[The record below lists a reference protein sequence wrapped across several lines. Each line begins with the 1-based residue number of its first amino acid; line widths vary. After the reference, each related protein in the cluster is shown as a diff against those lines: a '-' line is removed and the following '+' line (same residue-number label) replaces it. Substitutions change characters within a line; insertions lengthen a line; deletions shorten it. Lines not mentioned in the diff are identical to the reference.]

1 MQRTSFSQT
10 LAGYFVIYAALELAG
25 RAVDSWGLAAGKSA
39 AAMVGLAAACLV
51 QALLSRERDP
61 KRVLLSLGFGWPDT
75 RVLFTSAVV
84 GAALLATMP
93 LIVAATGGTFVL
105 PDNWPALALGILL
118 LNGIAEETV
127 FRGFLFHRL
136 RTLYTFR
143 RSVVLGTLLA
153 AAAHVPIVA
162 SAGLLVGGLAI
173 LVAALTF
180 LAFAMLFERSRN
192 TIWAPAVVHFA
203 ADCIIPLGALGLVT
217 PVAVACWMIAQV
229 VACYIA
235 AWCSPSPPEGAQLHH
250 RAPRLASP
258 RGG

>member
-10 LAGYFVIYAALELAG
+10 LAGYLVIYAALELAG
-25 RAVDSWGLAAGKSA
+25 RALDGWGLAAGKSA
-39 AAMVGLAAACLV
+39 AAMVGLATACLV

-127 FRGFLFHRL
+127 FRVSLSSTAHSLHISKVRRAGNAPGCCSA
-136 RTLYTFR
+136 RTDRCFSRFAGWRIGNPGR
-143 RSVVLGTLLA
+143 R
-153 AAAHVPIVA
+153 
-162 SAGLLVGGLAI
+162 
-173 LVAALTF
+173 
-180 LAFAMLFERSRN
+180 
-192 TIWAPAVVHFA
+192 
-203 ADCIIPLGALGLVT
+203 ADIPGVRD
-217 PVAVACWMIAQV
+217 V
-229 VACYIA
+229 
-235 AWCSPSPPEGAQLHH
+235 
-250 RAPRLASP
+250 
-258 RGG
+258 